1 MSSCTYASLHTCGSC
16 NSIPSGVLWLTNRHP
31 ESAASGQEEEEEHV
45 VVFAVHNLIAVADV
59 RTSSIVC
66 TLKAQSGVI
75 TSLSSCYLR
84 KSIAVVAASEDGG
97 ILVWKHRYS
106 SSLTEWTLVE
116 QQLTGLLGAVSSSS
130 SCSLQSTTD
139 AFVVAAADFKGS
151 LLVWHISGSDTDE
164 EPPSTSIQIISKIKF
179 PSAQM
184 AKSIHICELPTGD
197 SRSPPC
203 LTIFIGSVDS
213 RIHIYVAKDGI
224 HLPTN
229 CSSSSSPTEVPSHL
243 ELFSCVGI
251 LPGHEEWVA
260 CLATVAIDSRTT
272 MLASGSQDAKIRV
285 WKIKATKVLDRQGS
299 SSYGSSLL
307 EQVPAFEDDDDETD
321 GEQSADLPAAALTA
335 DDDNN
340 TDESRLQFCYS
351 DDTLY
356 SLYLESLLVG
366 HEDWVTALQWM
377 LPVSPTQSGSSP
389 SSSSV
394 AQQLRLFSTSM
405 DRNMVMWAPDA
416 AAGGVWTPVVRMGDI
431 GGALGGSIGG
441 NLLGFV
447 AGSISPDCSS
457 VLGVGYGGSFH
468 LWRSIDSSDH
478 SDIPDTTATERR
490 WMPVPFLTGHFGSV
504 NDLTWSDREVGEYL
518 VSVSSDQTCR
528 LHAPLVDGGAW
539 REISRPQIHG
549 YDLNC
554 VAKVC
559 YSMLCY
565 AMLFMHTVI

>member
-1 MSSCTYASLHTCGSC
+1 MSSYASLHTCGSC
-16 NSIPSGVLWLTNRHP
+16 NSIPSGVLWLTGRHP
-31 ESAASGQEEEEEHV
+31 ESASSGQEKEEEL

-84 KSIAVVAASEDGG
+84 QSIAVVAASEDGV
-97 ILVWKHRYS
+97 IQVWKHRYCS
-106 SSLTEWTLVE
+106 PITEWRLVE
-116 QQLTGLLGAVSSSS
+116 QQLTGLLGAISSSS
-130 SCSLQSTTD
+130 SCSLLSTTD
-139 AFVVAAADFKGS
+139 DFVVAAADFKGS
-151 LLVWHISGSDTDE
+151 LLVWHISGSSDTADE
-164 EPPSTSIQIISKIKF
+164 KPSHTATATSSIHIISKIKL

-197 SRSPPC
+197 SRAPPC

-213 RIHIYVAKDGI
+213 RIHIYIAKDGI

-229 CSSSSSPTEVPSHL
+229 GSSSGSTTDGPSHL

-251 LPGHEEWVA
+251 LPGHEEWVV
-260 CLATVAIDSRTT
+260 CLAAVAVDSRTT

-285 WKIKATKVLDRQGS
+285 WKIKATKVVMDAQGS
-299 SSYGSSLL
+299 CGSSLL
-307 EQVPAFEDDDDETD
+307 EQVPAFDNDDDDETD
-321 GEQSADLPAAALTA
+321 GEHSADIPAAALT
-335 DDDNN
+335 DDDN
-340 TDESRLQFCYS
+340 TDESRLQFCYCN
-351 DDTLY
+351 DTLY

-377 LPVSPTQSGSSP
+377 PRVSTTQSSDP
-389 SSSSV
+389 SSSSSL
-394 AQQLRLFSTSM
+394 AQPLRLFSTSM
-405 DRNMVMWAPDA
+405 DRNMVVWAPDA
-416 AAGGVWTPVVRMGDI
+416 AAGGIWVPVVRMGDI

-447 AGSISPDCSS
+447 AGSVSPDGSS

-468 LWRSIDSSDH
+468 LWKSVDSSDYP
-478 SDIPDTTATERR
+478 DISCDTATDVRRRR
-490 WMPVPFLTGHFGSV
+490 WIPVPFLTGHFGSV

-518 VSVSSDQTCR
+518 ISVSSDQTCR
-528 LHAPLVDGGAW
+528 LHAPLADGGAW

-554 VAKVC
+554 VAKV
-559 YSMLCY
+559 
-565 AMLFMHTVI
+565 

>member
-1 MSSCTYASLHTCGSC
+1 MSCCKYASLHTCGSC
-16 NSIPSGVLWLTNRHP
+16 NSIPSAVLWLMNRHP
-31 ESAASGQEEEEEHV
+31 DSAARGQEL

-84 KSIAVVAASEDGG
+84 QSIAVVAASEDGC

-106 SSLTEWTLVE
+106 SSITEWRLVE

-151 LLVWHISGSDTDE
+151 LLVWHIISGSSDIDE
-164 EPPSTSIQIISKIKF
+164 EPSPMTSIQIISKIKF

-184 AKSIHICELPTGD
+184 AKSIHICELPIGD

-224 HLPTN
+224 QLPTN
-229 CSSSSSPTEVPSHL
+229 GSRSGSTTEAPSHL

-251 LPGHEEWVA
+251 LPGHEEWVV
-260 CLATVAIDSRTT
+260 CLAAVAIDCRTT

-285 WKIKATKVLDRQGS
+285 WKIKASKVMDAQGS
-299 SSYGSSLL
+299 YGNSIL
-307 EQVPAFEDDDDETD
+307 EQVTAFDEDDDETD
-321 GEQSADLPAAALTA
+321 GEQSADIPAAALT
-335 DDDNN
+335 DDDNM
-340 TDESRLQFCYS
+340 DESRLQFCYC
-351 DDTLY
+351 DDILY

-377 LPVSPTQSGSSP
+377 PQVPTQSIG
-389 SSSSV
+389 SSSS
-394 AQQLRLFSTSM
+394 AQPLRLFSTSM
-405 DRNMVMWAPDA
+405 DRNMVVWAPDTT
-416 AAGGVWTPVVRMGDI
+416 AGGIWVPVVRMGDI

-468 LWRSIDSSDH
+468 LWRSVASSDYL
-478 SDIPDTTATERR
+478 DTPDTRTERR
-490 WMPVPFLTGHFGSV
+490 WIPVPFLTGHFGSV
-504 NDLTWSDREVGEYL
+504 NDLTWSDRETGEYL

-528 LHAPLVDGGAW
+528 LYAPLADGGTW

-559 YSMLCY
+559 Y
-565 AMLFMHTVI
+565 AMLYSTCILSSNALSIMRDCHYYLS